1 MENGGDSQEKP
12 STPKTDKEN
21 SQGDLQQEPQ
31 NPVYSREVT
40 LQAHF
45 TFGTPSMAPVQYAH
59 VTPTSTSSLSGRPLM
74 ASGAPVEQWRWTGDG
89 ASAGAQCSITCGRE
103 GLTMTYNAQPTNNI
117 RGIPLIPCTICDY
130 LVAGHPEHH
139 MPTITTTTATSCS
152 TSPGT
157 ATTLPI
163 TTCFA
168 TTPSSP
174 TFTRSLMDLSKP
186 QEQSPAPRSL
196 TFSGSLDR
204 ATQRPVQQRPYGRRC
219 KSTAHI
225 ILQNNEMQVPK
236 ETRPHEFHSTIR
248 EGEAPKEPDIE
259 RPASEPR
266 GRARHRGG
274 PETRFPGGGAFA
286 SGGWERLHPVTEE
299 QERRSMF
306 EGGAGGAQG
315 PPLTPLLAPPCCP
328 CHHCTALYSFM
339 SSLAHERTC
348 HACAHHHHHH
358 HHHSPCSPSHAHSQ
372 VPTVHPCS
380 HAEEVCGPPSK
391 SPTTQTFN
399 SHRCYDDQSGAP
411 RRQDQRST
419 GPTSASAAGGGP
431 SQRLVPP
438 DRQQGKKRSPSPG
451 AQPRRH
457 RSPASPESS
466 PSPERLGRPVG
477 PEQPQSTPQL
487 PRRVPRMG
495 AAAATAAAAAAAAS
509 AAGSSGYS
517 ATQGEGG
524 PSLGTRERGSRTTRP
539 RPRPR
544 TIHIDVYC
552 SSSSEIESSPPSS
565 PVSEDSLESGP
576 RRPHAVVALGSKQR
590 RKTEMNLGRSHY
602 RPLEEKA
609 SSFVYSRGR
618 SRRTHSGGRSAFI
631 TDDVLPL
638 CASPPPQQMMA
649 DKETGG
655 NQEPVRM
662 EKTSHVSETEPIAI
676 KSPIPMPA
684 PAEQQQRPTTLRV
697 PTPPLPQTS
706 ENSGVI
712 PHSRHSSL
720 SYLSSPIE
728 VVDPWEGEP
737 ELPSSALSWR
747 GSEFETSTPRL
758 TSEMDLPSPR
768 PTSEL
773 SLSSLHEAFY
783 EAEPE
788 LAEVQ
793 SNLGLHDPPKQWRSP
808 QLERQKYIQKGQ
820 EQRYREALKRRA
832 QKENERSHTATP
844 TNVAELAKL
853 PAFKDF
859 SKEDLKVISKSLERR
874 ESQRSAE
881 RRSPLGVA
889 EEGCQP
895 VERRESNRLLEW
907 MQQYKAQ
914 ERKQSIMS
922 QDMKDSESLGYAE
935 SGKSL
940 DRTDSFTSFESRES
954 YGTVER
960 RKPSSGMN
968 GDLECK
974 EKSVKEPKESKTSM
988 ELKDLISFIERRESA
1003 RSLERKDS
1011 SRSTEM
1017 GIGSQRE
1024 YSESAAGLERRESL
1038 RALER
1043 REHRALERRDSSK
1056 STKDYSQGISRRES
1070 WKSDDRRGT
1079 SRSVE
1084 VKDHGIYI
1092 ERKDSRKNLER
1103 SVSDRRAE
1111 PRQTAYID
1119 RSESYSA
1126 SDRRYQPERHEPY
1139 TVLERQGSKA
1149 SSHGSLERKR
1159 STSFLEELLDREE
1172 SSRSGSVEWQDVI
1185 STVRRRLSACA
1196 RQSPKKEAVKP
1207 SETETAFESQV
1218 SGRTSAPLF
1227 PHSARSP
1234 LPQVSRGDHFQDD
1247 HEPPT
1252 TTVGGRLINIGLFRH
1267 LPRFPFSQT
1276 VPVPASR
1283 IMEVRTAFRPEQRKF
1298 VRPQLFGEMTLSYP
1312 KRRGIHFGPPRNP
1325 QCSCENCCSWADL
1338 SSGTPHF
1345 GSHLRAWSMSD
1356 LGTDARDES
1365 IMVVPQPS
1373 SYPGTSLTRNSS
1385 NVSDSATL
1393 PHAQQRLEE
1402 SSHKLD
1408 LIRLSL
1414 ERLRGDLP
1422 QGSLM
1427 AGERELENS
1436 LSASPSPANYTSLC
1450 DKENYPSRRSQ
1461 ALHNKGAAVTGK
1473 LEVRLIGVQDLL
1485 EDVPGRSRRDSHSGP
1500 SDLKSFMKGVT
1511 GKSSKSYSVKD
1522 EISNEVMA
1530 VLKLDNNKV
1539 VGQTNWKP
1547 CSQSAWDQRFSID
1560 LEKSRDLEIDIYWRD
1575 WRSLCA
1581 VKFLRLEE
1589 FIDDVRHGMALQLE
1603 PKGLLFAEIK
1613 FLNPMI
1619 SRKPKLQR
1627 QRKLFMQKGRVLR
1640 PNQMNINVAAWGRL
1654 MKNFQSGHEPVH
1666 HTTSGGH
1673 SMSNTTSTSAT
1684 PITTGPRALP
1694 TRLDFENEKAPGEES
1709 DRSLAMSEVRP
1720 LNIGDVTGPS
1730 VSGDL
1735 GGQTVAPPPPS
1746 ITHGAP
1752 TQPPLL
1758 PPAPPLVAP
1767 SHHSITSYPT
1777 PHGGSG
1783 YHPTPGTPSTPAH
1796 HSVFPVTQTPTI
1808 HPAHSITVQVAKR
1821 PTSTPPP
1828 PPPPRPHSG
1837 TVTITVPASPVE
1849 PDVKNA
1855 LNEFNFLHEGEV
1867 VERGVGAPAAPVEGQ
1882 VSIEEVEEEEVEELA
1897 TEGGSPH
1904 SCSRTR
1910 SSSPPS
1916 YHVHL
1921 PDDQV
1926 GGRDVD
1932 EVRPRRLPLS
1942 RFDRDRDSAYETYR
1956 NSQYGSMGM
1965 DQFRLISV
1973 LGRGHFGKVIL
1984 GQYKNTGEYFAIK
1997 ALKKGD
2003 IIARDEVESLLA
2015 EKRIFEVANSVRHP
2029 FLVNLFSCFQT
2040 ESHVCFVME
2049 YAAGGDLMMHIH
2061 ADVFDEPRA
2070 VFYAA
2075 CVVLGL
2081 QYLHDNK
2088 IIYRDLKLDNL
2099 LLDTEGY
2106 VKIADF
2112 GLCKEGMGYGDRTG
2126 TFCGTPEF
2134 LAPEVLTET
2143 SYTRAVD
2150 WWGLGVL
2157 IFEMLVGESPFPG
2170 DDEEEV
2176 FDSIVNDEVRYPR
2189 FLSIEAVAIMRK
2201 LLRKH
2206 PDRRLGASEKDAED
2220 VKKQQ
2225 FFRNVGWDD
2234 LLQRKVKP
2242 PFVPTV
2248 TSPEDVSNFDEEF
2261 TTEKPV
2267 LTPPKDPRH
2276 LSDNDQTLFKDFNY
2290 MADWC

>member
-1427 AGERELENS
+1427 AGEVKRELENS

-1709 DRSLAMSEVRP
+1709 DRSLAMSEV
-1720 LNIGDVTGPS
+1720 
-1730 VSGDL
+1730 
-1735 GGQTVAPPPPS
+1735 
-1746 ITHGAP
+1746 
-1752 TQPPLL
+1752 
-1758 PPAPPLVAP
+1758 
-1767 SHHSITSYPT
+1767 
-1777 PHGGSG
+1777 
-1783 YHPTPGTPSTPAH
+1783 
-1796 HSVFPVTQTPTI
+1796 
-1808 HPAHSITVQVAKR
+1808 AKR

-1849 PDVKNA
+1849 PDVK
-1855 LNEFNFLHEGEV
+1855 
-1867 VERGVGAPAAPVEGQ
+1867 
-1882 VSIEEVEEEEVEELA
+1882 
-1897 TEGGSPH
+1897 
-1904 SCSRTR
+1904 
-1910 SSSPPS
+1910 
-1916 YHVHL
+1916 
-1921 PDDQV
+1921 V